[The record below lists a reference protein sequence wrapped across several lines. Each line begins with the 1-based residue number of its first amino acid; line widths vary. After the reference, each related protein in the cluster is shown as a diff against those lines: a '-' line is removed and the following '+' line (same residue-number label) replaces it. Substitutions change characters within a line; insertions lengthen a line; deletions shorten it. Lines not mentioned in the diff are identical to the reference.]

1 MLNLEKIG
9 QKITTQRKQM
19 KLTQNEL
26 AETLFVTHQAVS
38 KWENGKSIPS
48 IEILYEMTKLFN
60 ISIDYLLDNSEIDP
74 SDYESQF
81 KNVSREVVIS
91 NFLKSDSCNEDINNI
106 FYLLTKKER
115 YLILNL
121 IMRSQTT
128 VTTEAIWPYLNDSE
142 RQFLLGVIL
151 SNKLDVDLN
160 RIWHHLSNQER
171 KIVSHNLKNGIY
183 NNTLNNIIR
192 SEKNE
197 KKQ

>member
-60 ISIDYLLDNSEIDP
+60 ISIDYLLHNSEIDP

-91 NFLKSDSCNEDINNI
+91 NFLKSDSCNEDINHI

-115 YLILNL
+115 CLILNL

-183 NNTLNNIIR
+183 NYTLNNIIR

>member
-183 NNTLNNIIR
+183 NYTLNNIIR

>member
-91 NFLKSDSCNEDINNI
+91 NFLKSDSCNEDINHI

-115 YLILNL
+115 CLILNL

-183 NNTLNNIIR
+183 NYTLNNIIR